1 MSSEEATVNPDGS
14 TTFSDPPVT
23 EDSGAGA
30 GAGADEPPIMDEE
43 KVEAIAQGTDP
54 AVFLL
59 IGLAIV
65 AVLYYFF
72 VYRKKNADADSFF
85 LELDGDKVRTAL

>member
-14 TTFSDPPVT
+14 TTFSDPPVIVD
-23 EDSGAGA
+23 DS
-30 GAGADEPPIMDEE
+30 GAGADEPPITDEE